1 MKDMNLADLI
11 FQKKYNAID
20 IVLVFV
26 IGQLWICGFYLTG
39 IIFVVIFALVSNS
52 LDAWYAKDKARRD
65 GNDMWGHE

>member
-11 FQKKYNAID
+11 FQKKFNAFD

-26 IGQLWICGFYLTG
+26 IGYLWIGGFYLTG
-39 IIFVVIFALVSNS
+39 IIFVVVFALVSNS

-65 GNDMWGHE
+65 NSDQWGHE

>member
-11 FQKKYNAID
+11 FQKKYNSFD
-20 IVLVFV
+20 LVCVFV
-26 IGQLWICGFYLTG
+26 IGQLWIGGFYLTG

-65 GNDMWGHE
+65 GSDQWGHE

>member
-26 IGQLWICGFYLTG
+26 IGYLWIYDFYLTG
-39 IIFVVIFALVSNS
+39 IIFIVVSALISNS
-52 LDAWYAKDKARRD
+52 IDAWYEKDKARRD
-65 GNDMWGHE
+65 GR